1 MVSWAPSSGPRVVTL
16 GGGHGQAALLGALSV
31 LDVSITAI
39 VGVAD
44 DGGCSGK
51 LRAEL
56 GMPPPGDLRRCL
68 TSLATDLSLARRFEE
83 RLSGE
88 EAGRCVGNLVIAEMF
103 RELGKLSLAAGWAA
117 RELACLG
124 RVVPAAEAPGTLR
137 VYDLEWGPISGE
149 SAIETRSHSPLVAN
163 VEGPETS
170 SDEARRAIEE
180 ADFVFLGP
188 GSFIGS
194 TLAALT
200 TADIAAQVSRSRAQ
214 RVLVKNVGQEASSSI
229 SLQDHARVLADHLL
243 IKSGGES
250 ARIDVLEH
258 VHGDFGAEVRDDT
271 THYRAPLTREPEA
284 IHDIGRLRAALEHH
298 FGFRRRP
305 NPLPEVSRVES
316 RDRIESVLERARKRL
331 PAPRA

>member
-1 MVSWAPSSGPRVVTL
+1 MRSETAATRPCVVTL
-16 GGGHGQAALLGALSV
+16 GGGHGQAALLGALSA
-31 LDVSITAI
+31 LDVSITAV

-68 TSLATDLSLARRFEE
+68 TSLATDVELARRFEE
-83 RLSGE
+83 RLSGD

-103 RELGKLSLAAGWAA
+103 RELGKLSLAAAWAA

-124 RVVPAAEAPGTLR
+124 RVVPAAETPGTLR

-170 SDEARRAIEE
+170 SEDARQAIEQ

-200 TADIAAQVSRSRAQ
+200 TADIAAQVARAGGQ
-214 RVLVKNVGQEASSSI
+214 RILIKNLGGEASSSI
-229 SLQDHARVLADHLL
+229 GIEDHARVLADHML

-250 ARIDVLEH
+250 ASLDVLH
-258 VHGDFGAEVRDDT
+258 HSPGGLGATTIDGS
-271 THYRAPLTREPEA
+271 THYAAPLANESELM
-284 IHDIGRLRAALEHH
+284 HDIERLRSALTHH
-298 FGFRRRP
+298 FGFRRRAAP
-305 NPLPEVSRVES
+305 ALEVSSVEARS
-316 RDRIESVLERARKRL
+316 RIEAVLERARKRL
-331 PAPRA
+331 PGSR